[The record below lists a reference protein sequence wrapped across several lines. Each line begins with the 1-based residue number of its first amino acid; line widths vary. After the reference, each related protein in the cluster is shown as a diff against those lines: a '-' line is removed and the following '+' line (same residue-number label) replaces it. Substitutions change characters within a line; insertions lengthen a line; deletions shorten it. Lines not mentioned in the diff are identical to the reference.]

1 MSESMFFAIAIFV
14 FVLLVIGLVLTVI
27 EFRTGSPRRQQK
39 RAERQQEKRAPRDG
53 GTSSEN

>member
-1 MSESMFFAIAIFV
+1 MSESMFFAIAVFV

-39 RAERQQEKRAPRDG
+39 RAERRREKRALRDAG
-53 GTSSEN
+53 VDSGN

>member
-1 MSESMFFAIAIFV
+1 MSESMFFAIAVFV

-39 RAERQQEKRAPRDG
+39 RAERRREKRALRDAG
-53 GTSSEN
+53 VDSEN